1 MVIATNNLS
10 IYTALGEQHNQLWEF
25 HMSDN
30 KGGLGDKV
38 ITGRMTNLA
47 DSGAN
52 RGNLG
57 SGATAETKTTV
68 LPGKNKDTK

>member
-1 MVIATNNLS
+1 
-10 IYTALGEQHNQLWEF
+10 
-25 HMSDN
+25 MSDN